1 MIEHLFRNAMVI
13 DGSGRSAWRGDV
25 AVSAGRIS
33 ALGPGLAETAETEHD
48 LDGLVLAPGFID
60 IHTHTDYIQFA
71 EPRSL
76 SKLRD
81 GVTTE
86 VSGNCGFSAFPLSE
100 ELRRREQERWAPLGI
115 QVDWTDFR
123 GYKQRLE
130 ARRTGINR
138 LFYVGHGFLRA
149 CVLGHANRRAT
160 EVEMAKMKQLLGR
173 EMDAGAI
180 GLSTGLIYPPGC
192 YAKREELAELCGVVA
207 KKGGLYASHMRG
219 EGATLLDALEETL
232 WICQESG
239 ARTQL
244 SHLKASRPE
253 NWPKLD
259 RAFAMIEYARSEGL
273 PVMADRYPYDA
284 TSTGLDQLLPDW
296 AYEGG
301 VEAELTRLQD
311 PAAIEKIRESMAKR
325 FDDDYYGRVLI
336 AGAEGHP
343 ELDGRR
349 LTEVAAERGTD
360 PASAAVQVLLE
371 TRGQCECVFFVLSE
385 QNMRRVLAKDY
396 VMVASDAESR
406 AIEGPASAGKP
417 HPRAY
422 GTFARVLGRLSRD
435 EGLLPL
441 EEAIHKMTAL
451 PARQLGLADRGL
463 VAPGFVADLTVFD
476 PARVLDRATYV
487 EPHHYSDGIVHVMV
501 GGRFVLQNG
510 EVTEE
515 LPGRVLSPRIL
526 PK

>member
-1 MIEHLFRNAMVI
+1 MIDHLFRNATVI
-13 DGSGRSAWRGDV
+13 DGSGQRAWRGDV
-25 AVSAGRIS
+25 GVSAGRIS
-33 ALGPGLAETAETEHD
+33 AVGSSLDESAEHEHD
-48 LDGLVLAPGFID
+48 LEGLVLAPGFID

-100 ELRRREQERWAPLGI
+100 ELRKRESERWNPVGV

-130 ARRTGINR
+130 ARGTAINR

-149 CVLGHANRRAT
+149 CVVGQGNRLAT
-160 EVEMAKMKQLLGR
+160 EVEMTRMKQLLAR

-180 GLSTGLIYPPGC
+180 GLSTGLIYSPGC
-192 YAKREELAELCGVVA
+192 YAKRDELAELCGVVA
-207 KKGGLYASHMRG
+207 KRGGLYASHMRG
-219 EGATLLDALEETL
+219 EGATLLDAIEETL

-239 ARTQL
+239 VRTQI

-301 VEAELTRLQD
+301 VEAELKRLRE
-311 PAAIEKIRESMAKR
+311 PSSVEKILASMATR

-336 AGAEGHP
+336 AGAEGRP

-349 LTEVAAERGTD
+349 LTEVAAERGLD
-360 PASAAVQVLLE
+360 PARAAVQVLLE

-385 QNMRRVLAKDY
+385 QNMRRVLSKDY

-406 AIEGPASAGKP
+406 ATEGPASAGKP

-441 EEAIHKMTAL
+441 ELAVHKMTAL
-451 PARQLGLADRGL
+451 PARQLGLADRGV
-463 VAPGFVADLTVFD
+463 VASGMVADLTVFD
-476 PARVLDRATYV
+476 PERVLDRATYV

-501 GGRFVLQNG
+501 GGRFALESG
-510 EVTEE
+510 KVTEE
-515 LPGRVLSPRIL
+515 LPGRVLSPRIV